1 MCVGWGA
8 STPYKEIAR
17 MEIEQKHAVKLEIPK
32 IEKSNLSRAFDYY
45 RKISYHRG
53 LVLEGIR
60 LCAMRNRGFWHGI
73 YEELLQEKRRPVKRE
88 VVEERIRNIQ
98 KERGEAAYQQ
108 VLREYNNQRIEA
120 GLDPAKDG
128 GPFWVAHEVK
138 SSMEQRLVVPITF
151 FSWEI
156 YMCLLYVE
164 IEAYRSHTARIPE
177 LGNKGID
184 KFFRKNRRILGALKE
199 YRDKVLHPQ
208 AKVSEEQVADRFFD
222 LLENT
227 SNNEIDLV
235 ITIQRMIDCHI
246 QGVGLGIIQSM
257 DAELVELLDILKSGQ
272 RLPMKGHD
280 KFEVWMD
287 QIGYI
292 TPNTNLM
299 TPEQFG
305 GTTREGQAP
314 NLSMTNVVGLV
325 SRMMEHR
332 TKRDGPT
339 GQGLELPGD
348 TGYGR
353 MLMRAFILMSEG
365 MGLVDTAKLLGSEDP
380 RTLPLSEI
388 WKTVKEGAEP
398 ETRQEVQNL
407 MALERVAIAMI
418 HEPIRTYHKMVKRH
432 RVRVPEWMAQSIP
445 TEKTYQKLRDFR
457 NVVFHVKVEK
467 HSPDKLEWGWIQH
480 TAKHPTI
487 DIIHALL
494 TFYGFGNGF
503 EELRARARDNRGV

>member
-8 STPYKEIAR
+8 SKPYLEIAK
-17 MEIEQKHAVKLEIPK
+17 MENEQKHAIKLEIPK
-32 IEKSNLSRAFDYY
+32 IGKSNLPRAVDYY

-73 YEELLQEKRRPVKRE
+73 YEELLQEKQRPIKRE
-88 VVEERIRNIQ
+88 EVEERIRNIQ

-108 VLREYNNQRIEA
+108 VLREYNYQRIAA
-120 GLDPAKDG
+120 GQAPVKDG
-128 GPFWVAHEVK
+128 GPFRVAHEVK
-138 SSMEQRLVVPITF
+138 SSMEQRLVGPITF

-164 IEAYRSHTARIPE
+164 IEAYRSHTVMIPE
-177 LGNKGID
+177 LGNKVID
-184 KFFRKNRRILGALKE
+184 RFFRKNRRIIDAMKE

-208 AKVSEEQVADRFFD
+208 AKLGEEQVADRFFD

-227 SNNEIDLV
+227 GNSEIDLV
-235 ITIQRMIDCHI
+235 FTIQGMIDCHI
-246 QGVGLGIIQSM
+246 QSVGLGIIQSM
-257 DAELVELLDILKSGQ
+257 DAELVELLDMLKSGQ

-287 QIGYI
+287 RIKYI
-292 TPNTNLM
+292 APNTNLM

-332 TKRDGPT
+332 TNEYEPN

-348 TGYGR
+348 TDYGR

-365 MGLVDTAKLLGSEDP
+365 IGLVDTAKLLGSEDP
-380 RTLPLSEI
+380 RTLPLPEI
-388 WKTVKEGAEP
+388 LKTVKEGAEP
-398 ETRQEVQNL
+398 ETRQDVQNL
-407 MALERVAIAMI
+407 MALDRVALAMI
-418 HEPIRTYHKMVKRH
+418 YEPIRTYHKMMKRH
-432 RVRVPEWMAQSIP
+432 RIRVPEWMAQSIP
-445 TEKTYQKLRDFR
+445 TEKTYQQLRDFR

-467 HSPDKLEWGWIQH
+467 HSPDKIEWGWIQH
-480 TAKHPTI
+480 TEKHPTI
-487 DIIHALL
+487 DIIHALF
-494 TFYGFGNGF
+494 TFYGFGKGIK
-503 EELRARARDNRGV
+503 ELRTRARENRGV